1 MSNITDPYD
10 PPFDPWNRPPTWL
23 VPLAAVR
30 REATVLGVICKGCS
44 RRRRWPV
51 DELIERYGGM
61 RLVQDLWVRWRCSRC
76 KSADVLSFI
85 LRHDPDQPNA

>member
-1 MSNITDPYD
+1 MPSMIGPYD

-30 REATVLGVICKGCS
+30 REATMLGVICKGCG

-51 DELIERYGGM
+51 DELIDRYGGK
-61 RLVQDLWVRWRCSRC
+61 RFVQDLWVRWRCSRC
-76 KSADVLSFI
+76 GSADCLPCAVEAGEPS
-85 LRHDPDQPNA
+85 RPA